1 MNYPPLLPRA
11 PTNPSNEAVPTP
23 APKRRAVAVACDSCR
38 GRKVRCTGE
47 FPTCVACQRRGGE
60 CRYADIAND
69 REMHSNQLKK
79 RVKELEDENRG
90 FRTLFETLR
99 RPGGRTNQEILQR
112 IQAGDDIGTVI
123 ERAQDLSY
131 KGKRNRSP
139 SPSLMA
145 KQRPSEWT
153 TFRGILPETPIAS
166 PAAVYATVLPIPASP
181 SPPPLHS
188 PPIDTPSSP
197 KDAILGLLTLSQDK
211 KPDLVLL
218 NEARPKEHCDL
229 RLNDL
234 SVSFWTR
241 VPISDRSAS
250 TLISAF
256 LETDNSAVGF
266 IDKDLFLT
274 DLVQHNPT
282 FCSAFLVNS
291 ILYLAC
297 FAHTASD
304 GRAATLAHSFFND
317 AERLYRA
324 ERLSDSLTTLAAI
337 NIFSLGCFSHGN
349 DNLGQDL
356 LLSGR
361 QMGKLFPLIPVLC
374 RSHINTVPSS
384 PETTASSVSTPHHT
398 LPFDVEIIIANDL
411 IELYKRTGK
420 RLAPL
425 ATVSETW
432 QRLVEKHT
440 FQDLRLSERD
450 LLAFERY
457 THSERLQLVKSITL
471 KVIRV
476 VPSRRSRDWNS
487 LPSFFHHVVS
497 TTTALES
504 IHIEK
509 CWNEFG
515 VCGGRA
521 FPICFKLPTSV
532 KQLSYFHGV
541 SRGYQMNIDPTNLE
555 LLGLISRA
563 VDHLEHIAV
572 SYAFS
577 ANHFF
582 DHCKG
587 IEFKRLKTLALTYR
601 FNGIPDI
608 GLLKNASEAAKRMPA
623 LEMLEIWEFG
633 LPGPPVHIFSA
644 WKKKSTGG
652 KVYVL
657 EVVEDQFARHD
668 VITFSDLV
676 PHLRLKGQI
685 LRESTMKQVLELTK

>member
-1 MNYPPLLPRA
+1 
-11 PTNPSNEAVPTP
+11 
-23 APKRRAVAVACDSCR
+23 
-38 GRKVRCTGE
+38 
-47 FPTCVACQRRGGE
+47 
-60 CRYADIAND
+60 
-69 REMHSNQLKK
+69 
-79 RVKELEDENRG
+79 
-90 FRTLFETLR
+90 
-99 RPGGRTNQEILQR
+99 
-112 IQAGDDIGTVI
+112 
-123 ERAQDLSY
+123 
-131 KGKRNRSP
+131 
-139 SPSLMA
+139 MA
-145 KQRPSEWT
+145 
-153 TFRGILPETPIAS
+153 
-166 PAAVYATVLPIPASP
+166 
-181 SPPPLHS
+181 
-188 PPIDTPSSP
+188 
-197 KDAILGLLTLSQDK
+197 
-211 KPDLVLL
+211 
-218 NEARPKEHCDL
+218 
-229 RLNDL
+229 
-234 SVSFWTR
+234 
-241 VPISDRSAS
+241 
-250 TLISAF
+250 
-256 LETDNSAVGF
+256 
-266 IDKDLFLT
+266 
-274 DLVQHNPT
+274 
-282 FCSAFLVNS
+282 
-291 ILYLAC
+291 
-297 FAHTASD
+297 
-304 GRAATLAHSFFND
+304 
-317 AERLYRA
+317 
-324 ERLSDSLTTLAAI
+324 
-337 NIFSLGCFSHGN
+337 
-349 DNLGQDL
+349 
-356 LLSGR
+356 
-361 QMGKLFPLIPVLC
+361 
-374 RSHINTVPSS
+374 SS
-384 PETTASSVSTPHHT
+384 PETTALSVSTPHHT
-398 LPFDVEIIIANDL
+398 LPFDVEIIIVNDL
-411 IELYKRTGK
+411 IELYKSTDK

-497 TTTALES
+497 TTTAIES

-541 SRGYQMNIDPTNLE
+541 SRDYQMNIEPTNLE

-563 VDHLEHIAV
+563 ADHLEHIAV

-582 DHCKG
+582 DHCKEM
-587 IEFKRLKTLALTYR
+587 EFKRLKTLALTYR
-601 FNGIPDI
+601 FNGIPNI

-633 LPGPPVHIFSA
+633 LPGPPVHIFRYEKLGETRGRISWQSCGNHRLPDCIYSA

-657 EVVEDQFARHD
+657 EVVEDRFSRHD